1 MRSLLGN
8 VLGYIALH
16 EAPLEVLQG
25 GLNVLPGEG
34 GCAHHGRLDVAHP
47 GAEEAAAHLPIC
59 PALLTSACCLLLLF
73 FLRVILCK
81 KQYPNQG
88 TVLSCSDL
96 PLTMPLP

>member
-8 VLGYIALH
+8 VFGYIALH

-25 GLNVLPGEG
+25 GLDVLPGEG
-34 GCAHHGRLDVAHP
+34 GCAHHRRLDVVHP

-81 KQYPNQG
+81 SSILMR
-88 TVLSCSDL
+88 VLCSAVL
-96 PLTMPLP
+96 ISL